1 MNKVRSTVKH
11 MPRKA
16 KLLTALLACVLVLTL
31 IGVGIAAEANP
42 TYIHPAIYAEDIPE
56 EDCKEVT
63 VRSGDLEFSRPQSE
77 DYPFKGE
84 YNSKDSEWWYEYWAW
99 HKNEAKLTGK
109 VEPIDTSA
117 NSYDCNKGILRIT
130 NTANESKMLSF
141 GYDFSLTKG
150 QGVTGSLQI
159 ANEGAITTSKTG
171 QTFTA
176 NLPANGSIDI
186 KMVFNDVDGWAD
198 YKNPPCATITITNI
212 KTEAVS
218 GQPLELCQPDD
229 SAGGTYEAKKGNT
242 TLTIGQTVNIDTAS
256 DETVTLTAQPQ
267 KGYKFYLWVDKEG
280 KPLSTDKIFKVNGLD
295 VNPGSVKPVFV
306 PDNATAYYQIPG
318 TGHLSGEYYYW
329 DDAMKAAGY
338 SDSKNVVLLADLKLE
353 NAQNRNSSEDPAKT
367 FTIPSG
373 VTLVVPYSDK
383 LSTGKEDAVNTTHY
397 VLDDKGNIRTDE
409 KGNKITKTDDPA
421 PTIAYRTLTVTE
433 GYTLNVNGTLLV
445 NALQGADNGTSY
457 QSHIVG
463 SYGKMVV
470 GGTVTVNT
478 GAKLYAR
485 GYVVDANHSSRIHNG
500 QINVKSGGSL
510 IQMMQ
515 ITDWRGGNYTLAVYQ
530 QLMPITMYY
539 LQNNMVNTTYAFG
552 STMRAQAVIA
562 YQNIF
567 NLPDK
572 PYEAEMAEVRIITNA
587 TDKADSTPY
596 MFVMKNGATIKT
608 SYDYETD
615 RLRFTLDKGT
625 ASMNALTISAGPLK
639 IDTASNVLAVSD
651 NMPITVET
659 NATLETNYD
668 LKFLPGAELTVNGTL
683 NINEDSDLYFY
694 GAKDYQ
700 ADWSDNQFRTHIQPV
715 GEIVKTDKNTPNTP
729 NDDAKL
735 NLNGTLNLSGTLSQ
749 STNHSGLLANAGEK
763 AKVIINQ
770 PQKGGKSVNESL
782 NQGCTSSPTPTSDIT
797 YVKADKYYYAVNKG
811 WASLRGITVDGGES
825 AVAFDQGTY
834 QVHNGKWYSHKI
846 TVTYNMAD
854 NTGTAPTATE
864 VYTAKPEGTFT
875 APSGYV
881 ITGIDTGKTGITA
894 ANADTADS
902 TPISDG
908 WKSVKLSNITAPE
921 ATLTATVK
929 SYAHDVTWV
938 RTTTE
943 GGETKTTT
951 THSYLPSG
959 TSEATL
965 TFDGKV
971 NIDASNVKIDGKAAG
986 SRFTS
991 TEENGKTVV
1000 KVTGITQNTKI
1011 EVPYSSSNTVT
1022 WVVTTDKGDAVTTKA
1037 QTVAGSATYSL
1048 GNTESENW
1056 KVVELDGGVRIEQ
1069 PRDSKA
1075 VLKARTDKTADITVT
1090 DVLQDITV
1098 NITVTTYAHK
1108 VTTNTTV
1115 YDADKKNADK
1125 SETIEYFTNDAT
1137 YKPALTK
1144 IGQDDKYVVSAY
1156 TVTGGTLGSKERA
1169 EVCAVLPDAVA
1180 IDMSNVS
1187 TKETNVNL
1195 TLQSYLYVWNWDA
1208 TLDNGEKDTPLGFK
1222 YKEYL
1227 TDRPT
1232 GERYHTGDY
1241 YPEGYPYY
1249 RTLRDYGEAG
1259 KYCHYNNNNDW
1270 EFGLVIDYRSMGN
1283 NRFTISG
1290 TQTSLPN
1297 YTAEDGTASLENGVL
1312 SVSTGWKCTGITLKN
1327 EHATVALVSYNTKVT
1342 VKGEAGSGLPDGVFY
1357 ADANGKDVTTGDD
1370 TNRKDIVYGQFEYEK
1385 EGYKAHRY
1393 VKSYTIGSENAPG
1406 TTVNDVG
1413 ALLGNRFTSDS
1424 VKKFHGM
1431 TIPAD
1436 TVKTAASSANGE
1448 LTVSLTTEEFWQV
1461 YAVSEDNGGNY
1472 TYLMFVPQVS
1482 EDGPVPIYAPKA
1494 EKFNV
1499 SCTRQTDEGGT
1510 IHYSPTL
1517 KVKEGEN
1524 WFFQECASGTTID
1537 VGGKTLNIVGDN
1549 DGPNTNTCAKM
1560 VQFIL
1565 TPYTS
1570 SLTWNVDKE
1579 SGTTYVA
1586 KDGKAYY
1593 GLNEYKTEMQEDDR
1607 YSDGTWTYTVPT
1619 GQTVAPNGLT
1629 SSGCKAEYKGGMVTV
1644 SGLTANSTVSI
1655 TTSPETSTDAD
1666 TYYMGDMSFEYVRNA
1681 AAFTWDGKEG
1691 TTGSWKPVNAFGWR
1705 HAVGSKSYEVGG
1717 ETLTVD
1723 NGSILFVNTMQ
1734 NTPVTYTVQL
1744 SRTDNTNNDVSLKF
1758 DTSENI
1764 QVSNDGVATVT
1775 VPANSRVTL
1784 VCRMTGTPDFSIS
1797 KEIVIGNITV
1807 TKK

>member
-42 TYIHPAIYAEDIPE
+42 TYIHPAIYAEDVPV
-56 EDCKEVT
+56 EDRDEVT
-63 VRSGDLEFSRPQSE
+63 ATSGDLEFSRPQGDNLPLFNGTKNKTLGWIFESWAYNE
-77 DYPFKGE
+77 NNRTLEGKVGPVRERKGI
-84 YNSKDSEWWYEYWAW
+84 YNENQGVLRIKNISGSSK
-99 HKNEAKLTGK
+99 KLTFNY
-109 VEPIDTSA
+109 A
-117 NSYDCNKGILRIT
+117 
-130 NTANESKMLSF
+130 
-141 GYDFSLTKG
+141 FSMTENL
-150 QGVTGSLQI
+150 GSNLQI
-159 ANEGAITTSKTG
+159 ASSDLIKTAQQNKEYTT
-171 QTFTA
+171 
-176 NLPANGSIDI
+176 NLPAGGSIDI
-186 KMVFNDVDGWAD
+186 RMWVDHYETSRTD
-198 YKNPPCATITITNI
+198 LPCATITITNI
-212 KTEAVS
+212 KTEAVH
-218 GQPLELCQPDD
+218 GQNLELCQPDN
-229 SAGGTYEAKKGNT
+229 SEAGTYTAKKGNT

-256 DETVTLTAQPQ
+256 DEIVTLTAQPE
-267 KGYKFYLWVDKEG
+267 KGYKFYLWEDRDG
-280 KPLSTDKIFKVNGLD
+280 KPLSTAETFVVNGLN

-306 PDNATAYYQIPG
+306 AGNATAYYQIPG
-318 TGHLSGEYYYW
+318 TGHLSGKYYYW

-353 NAQNRNSSEDPAKT
+353 NAQNRNSSADPAKT

-383 LSTGKEDAVNTTHY
+383 LST
-397 VLDDKGNIRTDE
+397 
-409 KGNKITKTDDPA
+409 KTDDKINVNNEQMRKELGVSDA
-421 PTIAYRTLTVTE
+421 NTGSAYRTLTVTE

-445 NALQGADNGTSY
+445 NALQGSNNGVESPY

-463 SYGKMVV
+463 TYGKMVV

-500 QINVKSGGSL
+500 QINVGSGGSL

-515 ITDWRGGNYTLAVYQ
+515 ITDWRGGNYTTSVYQ

-567 NLPDK
+567 NPDK

-587 TDKADSTPY
+587 TDAADSTPY
-596 MFVMKNGATIKT
+596 MFVMKDDATIKT
-608 SYDYETD
+608 SYDYDTD
-615 RLRFTLDKGT
+615 RLRFTLHEGK
-625 ASMNALTISAGPLK
+625 ASMNALTISAGQLS
-639 IDTASNVLAVSD
+639 IDTANNVLAVSD

-659 NATLETNYD
+659 NATLETSYD

-715 GEIVKTDKNTPNTP
+715 GSIGNDEPIIIKEAKTTPET
-729 NDDAKL
+729 DAKL

-782 NQGCTSSPTPTSDIT
+782 NQSYTPPTTSTSDIIT

-811 WASLRGITVDGGES
+811 WASLRGITVDGGDS

-834 QVHNGKWYSHKI
+834 QVHDGKWYSHKI

-854 NTGTAPTATE
+854 NTGTALPATP

-881 ITGIDTGKTGITA
+881 ITGIDTGKTEITA

-902 TPISDG
+902 TPVSDG

-929 SYAHDVTWV
+929 SYEHDVTWV

-971 NIDASNVKIDGKAAG
+971 NIDASKVKIDGNAAG

-1022 WVVTTDKGDAVTTKA
+1022 WVVTTDEGKSVTTKA

-1056 KVVELDGGVRIEQ
+1056 KVVELDGVRIEQ
-1069 PRDSKA
+1069 PDGSKA
-1075 VLKARTDKTADITVT
+1075 ALKARTDKTADITVT

-1098 NITVTTYAHK
+1098 KITVTTYAHK

-1115 YDADKKNADK
+1115 YNADQKNTAK
-1125 SETIEYFTNDAT
+1125 SETIEYFTNGAT
-1137 YKPALTK
+1137 YTPTLTN
-1144 IGQDDKYVVSAY
+1144 IGATDKYVVSKYAI
-1156 TVTGGTLGSKERA
+1156 TGGTLGSKQNA
-1169 EVCAVLPDAVA
+1169 DACAILPKDVSIALSGKDVAV
-1180 IDMSNVS
+1180 SL
-1187 TKETNVNL
+1187 E
-1195 TLQSYLYVWNWDA
+1195 LQSYLYVWNWDA
-1208 TLDNGEKDTPLGFK
+1208 TLDGKKMATNSGFT
-1222 YKEYL
+1222 YTEYL
-1227 TDRPT
+1227 TDRLT
-1232 GERYHTGDY
+1232 GEV
-1241 YPEGYPYY
+1241 YPGPYDTRCPYY
-1249 RTLRDYGEAG
+1249 FTLRDYGEKG
-1259 KYCHYNNNNDW
+1259 RYYYISNMFDGGY
-1270 EFGLVIDYRSMGN
+1270 FGIDYRSLGN
-1283 NRFTISG
+1283 NRFAISG
-1290 TQTSLPN
+1290 RQERIPD
-1297 YTAEDGTASLENGVL
+1297 YTGNASFTDGVL
-1312 SVSTGWKCTGITLKN
+1312 TESSWDEITLKD
-1327 EHATVALVSYNTKVT
+1327 EEVIVALVSYTTKVT
-1342 VKGEAGSGLPDGVFY
+1342 VKDGTNNGLPEGIFY
-1357 ADANGKDVTTGDD
+1357 AGADGKDVTSG
-1370 TNRKDIVYGQFEYEK
+1370 KEIVYGLF
-1385 EGYKAHRY
+1385 GYNTDNTHKQLF
-1393 VKSYTIGSENAPG
+1393 VKSYAVSADDTGESKN
-1406 TTVNDVG
+1406 VDKVG
-1413 ALLGNRFTSDS
+1413 ALLGEMFSFSGPTHL
-1424 VKKFHGM
+1424 HGL
-1431 TIPAD
+1431 TIDAN
-1436 TVKTAASSANGE
+1436 TVKQVAGANPNGD
-1448 LTVSLTTEEFWQV
+1448 LTVTLTDLAKYHQV
-1461 YAVSEDNGGNY
+1461 YAVSEDDGKSYSKLLFVQEQQNGK
-1472 TYLMFVPQVS
+1472 VEV
-1482 EDGPVPIYAPKA
+1482 YAPKL
-1494 EKFNV
+1494 EDTYDV
-1499 SCTRQTDEGGT
+1499 SCSYTQDNPEQDIYYYHPQLTVKNGVRSFIQYTGGGS
-1510 IHYSPTL
+1510 IS
-1517 KVKEGEN
+1517 
-1524 WFFQECASGTTID
+1524 SD
-1537 VGGKTLNIVGDN
+1537 GKTLKM
-1549 DGPNTNTCAKM
+1549 DGNTSSGVFTPK
-1560 VQFIL
+1560 FTL
-1565 TPYTS
+1565 TPYTA
-1570 SLTWNVDKE
+1570 SLTWNVGSA
-1579 SGTTYVA
+1579 SGTTYVTEG
-1586 KDGKAYY
+1586 GKAYC
-1593 GLNEYKTEMQEDDR
+1593 GLNEYKTKMLEDTR
-1607 YSDGTWTYTVPT
+1607 YSNGTWTYSGYTVPEGKT
-1619 GQTVAPNGLT
+1619 LAPNALQT
-1629 SSGCKAEYKGGMVTV
+1629 NLCSASYDETTKNITV
-1644 SGLTANSTVSI
+1644 SNLNLNSTLTVVPS
-1655 TTSPETSTDAD
+1655 SAVTDAD

-1717 ETLTVD
+1717 KTLTVD
-1723 NGSILFVNTMQ
+1723 NGSILFVN
-1734 NTPVTYTVQL
+1734 NTDSAVTYNVWLSRPGAETYGVSLDFDDPGDAVTVNNGAAAVTVQP
-1744 SRTDNTNNDVSLKF
+1744 N
-1758 DTSENI
+1758 E
-1764 QVSNDGVATVT
+1764 Q
-1775 VPANSRVTL
+1775 VTL
-1784 VCRMTGTPDFSIS
+1784 VCRMTGTPNFSS
-1797 KEIVIGNITV
+1797 GSEIEIGTIKV
-1807 TKK
+1807 TKN

>member
-16 KLLTALLACVLVLTL
+16 KLLTALLACMLVLTL

-242 TLTIGQTVNIDTAS
+242 TLPIGQTVNIDTAS

-267 KGYKFYLWVDKEG
+267 EGYKFYLWVDKNG

-306 PDNATAYYQIPG
+306 PDKATAYYQIPG

-353 NAQNRNSSEDPAKT
+353 NAQNRNSSADPAKT
-367 FTIPSG
+367 FTIPNG
-373 VTLVVPYSDK
+373 VTLVVPYSEK
-383 LSTGKEDAVNTTHY
+383 LS
-397 VLDDKGNIRTDE
+397 
-409 KGNKITKTDDPA
+409 TKTDDKINVNNEQMKA
-421 PTIAYRTLTVTE
+421 EFGVSNANAGSAYRTLTVTE

-445 NALQGADNGTSY
+445 NALQGAENGTSY

-485 GYVVDANHSSRIHNG
+485 GYVVDANHSSGTHNG
-500 QINVKSGGSL
+500 QINVGSGGSL

-539 LQNNMVNTTYAFG
+539 LQNNMVNTTYEFG

-587 TDKADSTPY
+587 TDAADAADSTPY
-596 MFVMKNGATIKT
+596 MFVMKDDATIKT
-608 SYDYETD
+608 SYDYDTD
-615 RLRFTLDKGT
+615 RLRFTLENGK
-625 ASMNALTISAGPLK
+625 ASMNALTISAGQLK
-639 IDTASNVLAVSD
+639 IDTAKNVLAVSD
-651 NMPITVET
+651 NMPITVGT
-659 NATLETNYD
+659 NAILETNYD

-694 GAKDYQ
+694 GASDYQ
-700 ADWSDNQFRTHIQPV
+700 ADWSYKQFRTHIQPV
-715 GEIVKTDKNTPNTP
+715 VDIVKTGTNTPS
-729 NDDAKL
+729 DDAKL
-735 NLNGTLNLSGTLSQ
+735 ILNGTLNLSGTLSQ
-749 STNHSGLLANAGEK
+749 STNHSGLLATAGEN
-763 AKVIINQ
+763 AKIIINQ

-782 NQGCTSSPTPTSDIT
+782 SDSYTPPTTPALGIT
-797 YVKADKYYYAVNKG
+797 YVEAGDYYYAVNKG

-846 TVTYNMAD
+846 TVTYNMAG

-881 ITGIDTGKTGITA
+881 ITGIDTGKTEITA

-971 NIDASNVKIDGKAAG
+971 NIDASNVKIDSNAAG

-991 TEENGKTVV
+991 AVENDKTVV

-1022 WVVTTDKGDAVTTKA
+1022 WVVTTDKGDAVTTKV

-1048 GNTESENW
+1048 GNNTESKNW
-1056 KVVELDGGVRIEQ
+1056 KVVELDGGVSIEKSS
-1069 PRDSKA
+1069 DSKA
-1075 VLKARTDKTADITVT
+1075 ALKARTDKTEDITVT

-1098 NITVTTYAHK
+1098 NITVTTYKHK

-1115 YDADKKNADK
+1115 YDADQKNTAK
-1125 SETIEYFTNDAT
+1125 SEAIEYFTNDAT
-1137 YKPALTK
+1137 YTPTLTK
-1144 IGQDDKYVVSAY
+1144 IDQKEKYVVSAY
-1156 TVTGGTLGSKERA
+1156 TVTGGTLGSKQRA

-1180 IDMSNVS
+1180 IDMSKVG

-1208 TLDNGEKDTPLGFK
+1208 TLDGNEMQTNSGFT
-1222 YKEYL
+1222 YTEYL
-1227 TDRPT
+1227 TDRRT
-1232 GERYHTGDY
+1232 GEMYKNNNYGL
-1241 YPEGYPYY
+1241 ECPYY
-1249 RTLRDYGEAG
+1249 LTLRGYGETG
-1259 KYCHYNNNNDW
+1259 KYYHYNDEDW
-1270 EFGLVIDYRSMGN
+1270 GGFFAIDYRSLGN

-1290 TQTSLPN
+1290 KQKLPD
-1297 YTAEDGTASLENGVL
+1297 YTGGLGEASLTDGVL
-1312 SVSTGWKCTGITLKN
+1312 TETSGLPITLKN
-1327 EHATVALVSYNTKVT
+1327 ENVTVALVSYATKVT
-1342 VKGEAGSGLPDGVFY
+1342 VKDGTNNGLPKRIFY
-1357 ADANGKDVTTGDD
+1357 ADAEGKDVTSGEE
-1370 TNRKDIVYGQFEYEK
+1370 IVYGAFDYNDEWDD
-1385 EGYKAHRY
+1385 Y
-1393 VKSYTIGSENAPG
+1393 VKYLFVKGYTIGIDGESNP
-1406 TTVNDVG
+1406 TTVDNVG
-1413 ALLGNRFTSDS
+1413 ALLGKRIYNNSLD
-1424 VKKFHGM
+1424 GL
-1431 TIPAD
+1431 TISAE
-1436 TVKTAASSANGE
+1436 TVKSAVGDSNAD
-1448 LTVSLTTEEFWQV
+1448 LTVTLTDLAKYHQV
-1461 YAVSEDNGGNY
+1461 YAVSEDGTNNFS
-1472 TYLMFVPQVS
+1472 YLMFVQS
-1482 EDGPVPIYAPKA
+1482 ADKDGPSQIYAPKA

-1499 SCTRQTDEGGT
+1499 SCTRQTDKDGNVK
-1510 IHYSPTL
+1510 YYPTL
-1517 KVKEGEN
+1517 TVK
-1524 WFFQECASGTTID
+1524 D
-1537 VGGKTLNIVGDN
+1537 
-1549 DGPNTNTCAKM
+1549 NTNYFFKDRQYSSADLGVDGKSLCGSSGAEPDQIQPQLIF
-1560 VQFIL
+1560 VL
-1565 TPYTS
+1565 SPYTA
-1570 SLTWNVDKE
+1570 SLTWNVGSA
-1579 SGTTYVA
+1579 SGTTYVTE
-1586 KDGKAYY
+1586 DGKAYC
-1593 GLNEYKTEMQEDDR
+1593 GVDGEKRKMLEDSR
-1607 YSDGTWTYTVPT
+1607 YSNGTWTYSGYTVPDGKT
-1619 GQTVAPNGLT
+1619 LAPNALQT
-1629 SSGCKAEYKGGMVTV
+1629 NLCSASYDETTKNITV
-1644 SGLTANSTVSI
+1644 SNLNLNSTLTVVPS
-1655 TTSPETSTDAD
+1655 SAVTDAD

-1691 TTGSWKPVNAFGWR
+1691 TTGSWKPVNSFGWR
-1705 HAVGSKSYEVGG
+1705 HAVGSKSYEVDGK
-1717 ETLTVD
+1717 TLTVD
-1723 NGSILFVNTMQ
+1723 NGSILFVN
-1734 NTPVTYTVQL
+1734 NTDNVVTYNVWL
-1744 SRTDNTNNDVSLKF
+1744 SRPSTETYGVSLDF
-1758 DTSENI
+1758 DDPGE
-1764 QVSNDGVATVT
+1764 AVT
-1775 VPANSRVTL
+1775 VNNGTAAVTVKPGEQVTL
-1784 VCRMTGTPDFSIS
+1784 VCRMTGAPDFSS
-1797 KEIVIGNITV
+1797 GKEIEIGTITV
-1807 TKK
+1807 TKN

>member
-31 IGVGIAAEANP
+31 IGVGIAAEAEP
-42 TYIHPAIYAEDIPE
+42 TYIHPAIYAEDVPVE
-56 EDCKEVT
+56 HRNEVT
-63 VRSGDLEFSRPQSE
+63 VKSGDLEFSRPQSG

-84 YNSKDSEWWYEYWAW
+84 YSEKDGWWYEYWAW
-99 HKNEAKLTGK
+99 HNNEAMLTGK
-109 VEPIDTSA
+109 VETIEASA
-117 NSYDCNKGILRIT
+117 NSYNCNKGILRIT
-130 NTANESKMLSF
+130 NIANESKMLSF
-141 GYDFSLTKG
+141 NYDFSLTEG
-150 QGVTGSLQI
+150 QGLTGSLQI

-176 NLPANGSIDI
+176 NLPAKGSIDI

-198 YKNPPCATITITNI
+198 YANPPCATITITNI
-212 KTEAVS
+212 KTDVVQ
-218 GQPLELCQPDD
+218 GQTLELCQPDVN
-229 SAGGTYEAKKGNT
+229 AGGTYEAKNGNT
-242 TLTIGQTVNIDTAS
+242 PLTIGETVNINTDNS
-256 DETVTLTAQPQ
+256 ETVTLTAQPE
-267 KGYKFYLWVDKEG
+267 KGYKFYLWEDRDG
-280 KPLSTDKIFKVNGLD
+280 KPLSTAETFEVNGLD

-318 TGHLSGEYYYW
+318 TGHLSGKYYFW

-353 NAQNRNSSEDPAKT
+353 NAQNRNSSADPAKT
-367 FTIPSG
+367 FTIPNG
-373 VTLVVPYSDK
+373 VTLVVPYSKK
-383 LSTGKEDAVNTTHY
+383 LS
-397 VLDDKGNIRTDE
+397 
-409 KGNKITKTDDPA
+409 TKTDDKINVNNEQMKA
-421 PTIAYRTLTVTE
+421 EFEVSDANTGSAYRTLTVTE

-485 GYVVDANHSSRIHNG
+485 GYVVDANHSSGTHNG
-500 QINVKSGGSL
+500 QINVGSGGSL

-539 LQNNMVNTTYAFG
+539 LQNNMVDTTYQYG

-587 TDKADSTPY
+587 TDAADAADSTPY
-596 MFVMKNGATIKT
+596 MFVMKDDATIKT
-608 SYDYETD
+608 SYDYDTD

-625 ASMNALTISAGPLK
+625 ASMNALTISAGQLK

-651 NMPITVET
+651 NMPITVGE

-683 NINEDSDLYFY
+683 NINEGSDLYFY
-694 GAKDYQ
+694 GASDYQ
-700 ADWSDNQFRTHIQPV
+700 ADWSYKQFRTHIQPV
-715 GEIVKTDKNTPNTP
+715 GSIGDDEPIIKEAKTTPET
-729 NDDAKL
+729 DAKL
-735 NLNGTLNLSGTLSQ
+735 ILNGTLNLSGTLSQ
-749 STNHSGLLANAGEK
+749 STNHSGLLATAGEN
-763 AKVIINQ
+763 AKIIINQ

-782 NQGCTSSPTPTSDIT
+782 SDSYTPPTTPALGIT
-797 YVKADKYYYAVNKG
+797 YVNADKYYYAVNKG
-811 WASLRGITVDGGES
+811 WASLKGITVDGGES

-834 QVHNGKWYSHKI
+834 QVLDGKWYSHKI
-846 TVTYNMAD
+846 TVNYS
-854 NTGTAPTATE
+854 GTSVPATE
-864 VYTAKPEGTFT
+864 VHTAKPEGTFT

-881 ITGIDTGKTGITA
+881 ITGIDTGKTEITA

-908 WKSVKLSNITAPE
+908 WRSVKLSNITAQE

-959 TSEATL
+959 TNEATL

-971 NIDASNVKIDGKAAG
+971 NIDANNVKIDGEAAG
-986 SRFTS
+986 NRFTS
-991 TEENGKTVV
+991 AVENGKTVV

-1022 WVVTTDKGDAVTTKA
+1022 WVVTTDGGKTVTTEA
-1037 QTVAGSATYSL
+1037 QTVAGSATYPL
-1048 GNTESENW
+1048 GNTESNDW

-1069 PRDSKA
+1069 PDGSKA
-1075 VLKARTDKTADITVT
+1075 ALKERTDKTADITVT

-1098 NITVTTYAHK
+1098 NIIVTTYKHK

-1115 YDADKKNADK
+1115 YDADQKNADK
-1125 SETIEYFTNDAT
+1125 RETIEDFTNDAT

-1144 IGQDDKYVVSAY
+1144 IGPKEKYVVSAY

-1180 IDMSNVS
+1180 IDMSKAN
-1187 TKETNVNL
+1187 TKETTVNL

-1208 TLDNGEKDTPLGFK
+1208 TLDGNEMQTNSGFT
-1222 YKEYL
+1222 YTEYL
-1227 TDRPT
+1227 TDRRT
-1232 GERYHTGDY
+1232 GEKYTDNNYGF
-1241 YPEGYPYY
+1241 ECPYY
-1249 RTLRDYGEAG
+1249 LTLRGYGETG
-1259 KYCHYNNNNDW
+1259 KYYHYYDEDW
-1270 EFGLVIDYRSMGN
+1270 AGGFFAIDYRSVGN

-1290 TQTSLPN
+1290 KQEGLPN
-1297 YTAEDGTASLENGVL
+1297 YAGEMGEVSFADGVL
-1312 SVSTGWKCTGITLKN
+1312 TETSWGLPITLKN
-1327 EHATVALVSYNTKVT
+1327 ENATVALVSYATKVT
-1342 VKGEAGSGLPDGVFY
+1342 VKDGTKNDLPKRIFY
-1357 ADANGKDVTTGDD
+1357 ADAEGKDVTSGEE
-1370 TNRKDIVYGQFEYEK
+1370 IVYGAFDYNDEYEDFAK
-1385 EGYKAHRY
+1385 HLF
-1393 VKSYTIGSENAPG
+1393 VKGYTIDIDGAPNPK
-1406 TTVNDVG
+1406 TVDNVG
-1413 ALLGNRFTSDS
+1413 ALLGYRFYEDARLN
-1424 VKKFHGM
+1424 GL
-1431 TIPAD
+1431 TISAD
-1436 TVKTAASSANGE
+1436 TVKSAVGSGSGKD
-1448 LTVSLTTEEFWQV
+1448 LTVTLTDLAKYHQV
-1461 YAVSEDNGGNY
+1461 YAVSEDGTSAY
-1472 TYLMFVPQVS
+1472 QYLMFVQPVDR
-1482 EDGPVPIYAPKA
+1482 DGSAPIYAPKA
-1494 EKFNV
+1494 EKLNV
-1499 SCTRQTDEGGT
+1499 SCTRKPDDQG
-1510 IHYSPTL
+1510 ILRYYPTL
-1517 KVKEGEN
+1517 TVKEGN
-1524 WFFQECASGTTID
+1524 NSFFQSCTNGSATLD
-1537 VGGKTLNIVGDN
+1537 AGGKTLYIEGAS
-1549 DGPNTNTCAKM
+1549 DGPTDYTSMKTIR
-1560 VQFIL
+1560 FTL
-1565 TPYTS
+1565 TPYTK
-1570 SLTWNVDKE
+1570 SLIWNVGSA
-1579 SGTTYVA
+1579 SGTTYVTEG
-1586 KDGKAYY
+1586 DKAYC
-1593 GLNEYKTEMQEDDR
+1593 GLNSDKTQMLEDTR
-1607 YSDGTWTYTVPT
+1607 YSNGTWTYTVPT

-1629 SSGCKAEYKGGMVTV
+1629 YNYCDAVYEGGKVTV
-1644 SGLTANSTVSI
+1644 SKLEANSTVSI
-1655 TTSPETSTDAD
+1655 NISDETPTAAD

-1681 AAFTWDGKEG
+1681 AAFTWDGKTEG
-1691 TTGSWKPVNAFGWR
+1691 GGSWKPVNSFGWR
-1705 HAVGSKSYEVGG
+1705 HAVGSKSYEVDGK
-1717 ETLTVD
+1717 TLTVD

-1744 SRTDNTNNDVSLKF
+1744 STKGNTNYGVSLAF
-1758 DTSENI
+1758 DKSDEAIELN
-1764 QVSNDGVATVT
+1764 NDGSATVT
-1775 VPANSRVTL
+1775 VKPDSRVTL
-1784 VCRMTGTPDFSIS
+1784 VCRMTGTPDFSS
-1797 KEIVIGNITV
+1797 GNEIEIGTITV
-1807 TKK
+1807 TNTKK

>member
-16 KLLTALLACVLVLTL
+16 KLLTALLACTLVLTL
-31 IGVGIAAEANP
+31 IGVGIAAEVEP
-42 TYIHPAIYAEDIPE
+42 TYIHPAIRSADVPTEDR
-56 EDCKEVT
+56 DEVT
-63 VRSGDLEFSRPQSE
+63 VASGDLEFSRPQGDNLPLFNGTKNKKLGWIFESWAYNGNNGTLE
-77 DYPFKGE
+77 GKVGPVRERKGI
-84 YNSKDSEWWYEYWAW
+84 YNENQGVLRIKNISGSSK
-99 HKNEAKLTGK
+99 KLTFNY
-109 VEPIDTSA
+109 V
-117 NSYDCNKGILRIT
+117 
-130 NTANESKMLSF
+130 
-141 GYDFSLTKG
+141 FSMTENL
-150 QGVTGSLQI
+150 GSNLQI
-159 ANEGAITTSKTG
+159 ASSDLIKTAQQNKEYTT
-171 QTFTA
+171 
-176 NLPANGSIDI
+176 NLPAGGSIDI
-186 KMVFNDVDGWAD
+186 RMWVDHYETSRTD
-198 YKNPPCATITITNI
+198 LPCATITITNI

-218 GQPLELCQPDD
+218 GQTLELCQPDD
-229 SAGGTYEAKKGNT
+229 SAAGSYEAKNGNT
-242 TLTIGQTVNIDTAS
+242 TLSIGKIADINTEKG
-256 DETVTLTAQPQ
+256 ETVTLTAQPNE
-267 KGYKFYLWVDKEG
+267 GYKFYLWVDNNG
-280 KPLSTDKIFKVNGLD
+280 KPLSTDETFVVNGLN

-306 PDNATAYYQIPG
+306 DANATAYYQIPG
-318 TGHLSGEYYYW
+318 NGHLSGKYYYW

-353 NAQNRNSSEDPAKT
+353 NALNRIDTVSGNT

-373 VTLVVPYSDK
+373 VTLVVPYSNK
-383 LSTGKEDAVNTTHY
+383 LS
-397 VLDDKGNIRTDE
+397 
-409 KGNKITKTDDPA
+409 TKTDDKINVNNEQMREEFGVSDA
-421 PTIAYRTLTVTE
+421 NTGSAYRTLTVTE

-445 NALQGADNGTSY
+445 NALQGSNNGVESPY

-463 SYGKMVV
+463 TYGKMVV
-470 GGTVTVNT
+470 GGTVTVNA

-485 GYVVDANHSSRIHNG
+485 GYVVDANHRSDIHNG
-500 QINVKSGGSL
+500 QINVGSGGSL

-515 ITDWRGGNYTLAVYQ
+515 ITDWRGGNYTTAVYQ

-539 LQNNMVNTTYAFG
+539 LQNNMVNTTYEFG

-567 NLPDK
+567 NPDK

-587 TDKADSTPY
+587 TDAADSTPY
-596 MFVMKNGATIKT
+596 MFVMKNGAIIKT
-608 SYDYETD
+608 SYDYDTD
-615 RLRFTLDKGT
+615 RLRFTLHEGT
-625 ASMNALTISAGPLK
+625 ASMNALTISAGQLS
-639 IDTASNVLAVSD
+639 INTASNVLAVSD

-683 NINEDSDLYFY
+683 NIKEGSDLYFY

-715 GEIVKTDKNTPNTP
+715 GSIGNDEPIIIKEAKTTPET
-729 NDDAKL
+729 DAKL
-735 NLNGTLNLSGTLSQ
+735 DLNGTLNLSGTLSQ
-749 STNHSGLLANAGEK
+749 STNHSGLLADAGEG
-763 AKVIINQ
+763 AKIIINQ

-971 NIDASNVKIDGKAAG
+971 NIDASKVKIDGNAAG

-1075 VLKARTDKTADITVT
+1075 VLKERTDKTADITVT

-1125 SETIEYFTNDAT
+1125 SETIEYFTNDTT
-1137 YKPALTK
+1137 YKPTLTK

-1156 TVTGGTLGSKERA
+1156 TVTGGTLESKGSA
-1169 EVCAVLPDAVA
+1169 TVCAVLPDAVA
-1180 IDMSNVS
+1180 IDMSKVT
-1187 TKETNVNL
+1187 TKETKVDL

-1208 TLDNGEKDTPLGFK
+1208 TLDGKKMATNSGFT
-1222 YKEYL
+1222 YTEYL

-1232 GERYHTGDY
+1232 GDTCTGAFDIKHTY
-1241 YPEGYPYY
+1241 ML
-1249 RTLRDYGEAG
+1249 TLRDYGEKGRYYYTSTKWDGDFFA
-1259 KYCHYNNNNDW
+1259 
-1270 EFGLVIDYRSMGN
+1270 IDYRSMGN

-1290 TQTSLPN
+1290 TQEGLPD
-1297 YTAEDGTASLENGVL
+1297 YTGGFGEASLADGVL
-1312 SVSTGWKCTGITLKN
+1312 TESSWAEKITLRDEKV
-1327 EHATVALVSYNTKVT
+1327 TVALVSYATKVT
-1342 VKGEAGSGLPDGVFY
+1342 VKDGTNNGLPEGIFY
-1357 ADANGKDVTTGDD
+1357 AGADGKDVTSG
-1370 TNRKDIVYGQFEYEK
+1370 KEIVYGLF
-1385 EGYKAHRY
+1385 GYNTENTNKHLF
-1393 VKSYTIGSENAPG
+1393 VKSYAVRADG
-1406 TTVNDVG
+1406 TGKSKTVDKVG
-1413 ALLGNRFTSDS
+1413 ALLGEMFSFDGPTHL
-1424 VKKFHGM
+1424 HGL
-1431 TIPAD
+1431 TIDAN
-1436 TVKTAASSANGE
+1436 TVKQVAGANPNGD
-1448 LTVSLTTEEFWQV
+1448 LTVTLTDLAEYYQV
-1461 YAVSEDNGGNY
+1461 YAVSEDDGKSYSKLLFVQEQQNGE
-1472 TYLMFVPQVS
+1472 VEV
-1482 EDGPVPIYAPKA
+1482 YAPKL
-1494 EKFNV
+1494 EDTYDV
-1499 SCTRQTDEGGT
+1499 SCSYTKDYPNQDTYYYHPQLTVKNGVRSFIQYTGGGS
-1510 IHYSPTL
+1510 IS
-1517 KVKEGEN
+1517 
-1524 WFFQECASGTTID
+1524 SD
-1537 VGGKTLNIVGDN
+1537 GKTLKM
-1549 DGPNTNTCAKM
+1549 DGNTSSGVFTPK
-1560 VQFIL
+1560 FTL
-1565 TPYTS
+1565 TPYTA
-1570 SLTWNVDKE
+1570 SLTWNVGNA
-1579 SGTTYVA
+1579 SGTTYVTS
-1586 KDGKAYY
+1586 DGKAYC
-1593 GLNEYKTEMQEDDR
+1593 GVDEYKKNMLVDTR
-1607 YSDGTWTYTVPT
+1607 YSDGTWTYTVPAD
-1619 GQTVAPNGLT
+1619 QTVAPNGLT
-1629 SSGCKAEYKGGMVTV
+1629 YSGCKAEYKGSMVTV

-1655 TTSPETSTDAD
+1655 TTSAETSTDVD

-1717 ETLTVD
+1717 KTLTVD
-1723 NGSILFVNTMQ
+1723 NGSILFVN
-1734 NTPVTYTVQL
+1734 NTDSAVTYNVWLSRPGAETYGVSLDFDDPGDAVTVNNGAAAVTVQP
-1744 SRTDNTNNDVSLKF
+1744 N
-1758 DTSENI
+1758 E
-1764 QVSNDGVATVT
+1764 Q
-1775 VPANSRVTL
+1775 VTL
-1784 VCRMTGTPDFSIS
+1784 VCRMTGTPNFSS
-1797 KEIVIGNITV
+1797 GSEIEIGTIKV
-1807 TKK
+1807 TKN

>member
-318 TGHLSGEYYYW
+318 TGHLSGKYYFW

-353 NAQNRNSSEDPAKT
+353 NARNRKDTVSDNT

-383 LSTGKEDAVNTTHY
+383 LST
-397 VLDDKGNIRTDE
+397 
-409 KGNKITKTDDPA
+409 KTDDKINVKNDQMKA
-421 PTIAYRTLTVTE
+421 EFGVSDANAGSAYRTLTVTE

-445 NALQGADNGTSY
+445 NALQGAENGVSY

-470 GGTVTVNT
+470 GGKVTVNT

-485 GYVVDANHSSRIHNG
+485 GYVVDANHSSGTHNG

-587 TDKADSTPY
+587 TDTADKTPY
-596 MFVMKNGATIKT
+596 MFVMKNDAIIKT

-625 ASMNALTISAGPLK
+625 ASMNALTISAGQLN
-639 IDTASNVLAVSD
+639 IDTAHNVLAVSD
-651 NMPITVET
+651 NMPITVGT

-683 NINEDSDLYFY
+683 NIKEGSDLYFY
-694 GAKDYQ
+694 GKGDYQ
-700 ADWSDNQFRTHIQPV
+700 SIWSYNQFRTHIQPV
-715 GEIVKTDKNTPNTP
+715 GIVKTEKDTPS
-729 NDDAKL
+729 DDAKL
-735 NLNGTLNLSGTLSQ
+735 NLNGTLTLSGTLSQ
-749 STNHSGLLANAGEK
+749 STNHSGLLATAGKDAEI
-763 AKVIINQ
+763 IINQ
-770 PQKGGKSVNESL
+770 PQKGSKSVNESL
-782 NQGCTSSPTPTSDIT
+782 SDGYTPPTTSASDSIT
-797 YVKADKYYYAVNKG
+797 YVQADEYYYAVNKG

-834 QVHNGKWYSHKI
+834 KVHDGKWYSHKI

-881 ITGIDTGKTGITA
+881 ITGITTGNTGVVT

-908 WKSVKLSNITAPE
+908 WKSVNLSSITAQE
-921 ATLTATVK
+921 ATLTATMK

-943 GGETKTTT
+943 GEETKTTT

-971 NIDASNVKIDGKAAG
+971 NIDASKVKIDDNAAG
-986 SRFTS
+986 NRFTS

-1169 EVCAVLPDAVA
+1169 EVCAILPDTVD
-1180 IDMSNVS
+1180 IDMSNVT
-1187 TKETNVNL
+1187 TKETTVSL

-1208 TLDNGEKDTPLGFK
+1208 TLDGKKMETNSGFT
-1222 YKEYL
+1222 YTEYL

-1232 GERYHTGDY
+1232 GGKPAKPNDY
-1241 YPEGYPYY
+1241 TETPYY
-1249 RTLRDYGEAG
+1249 LTLRDYGEAG
-1259 KYCHYNNNNDW
+1259 KYYHHFDKFACEGY
-1270 EFGLVIDYRSMGN
+1270 FGIDYRSMGN
-1283 NRFTISG
+1283 NRFAISG
-1290 TQTSLPN
+1290 TQDGGLPDYTGGVGEVSL
-1297 YTAEDGTASLENGVL
+1297 ADGVL
-1312 SVSTGWKCTGITLKN
+1312 TETSWAGEIALKD
-1327 EHATVALVSYNTKVT
+1327 EKVTVALVSYATKVT
-1342 VKGEAGSGLPDGVFY
+1342 VKDGTNNGLPEGIFY
-1357 ADANGKDVTTGDD
+1357 ADAEGKDVTSGEE
-1370 TNRKDIVYGQFEYEK
+1370 IVYGAFDYNDEWVDYAK
-1385 EGYKAHRY
+1385 YLF
-1393 VKSYTIGSENAPG
+1393 VKGYTIGIDGAANP
-1406 TTVNDVG
+1406 TTVDNVG
-1413 ALLGNRFTSDS
+1413 ALLGKRIYNNSLD
-1424 VKKFHGM
+1424 GL
-1431 TIPAD
+1431 TISAE
-1436 TVKTAASSANGE
+1436 TVKSAVGDSNAD
-1448 LTVSLTTEEFWQV
+1448 LTVTLTDLAKYHQV
-1461 YAVSEDNGGNY
+1461 YAVSEDGTNNFS
-1472 TYLMFVPQVS
+1472 YLMFVQPADK
-1482 EDGPVPIYAPKA
+1482 DGETQIYAPKA

-1499 SCTRQTDEGGT
+1499 SCTRQTDKDGNVK
-1510 IHYSPTL
+1510 YYPTL
-1517 KVKEGEN
+1517 TVK
-1524 WFFQECASGTTID
+1524 D
-1537 VGGKTLNIVGDN
+1537 
-1549 DGPNTNTCAKM
+1549 NTNYFFKDRQYSSADLGVDGKSLCGSSGAEPDQTQPQLIF
-1560 VQFIL
+1560 VL
-1565 TPYTS
+1565 SPYTA
-1570 SLTWNVDKE
+1570 SLTWNVGSA
-1579 SGTTYVA
+1579 SGTTYVTE
-1586 KDGKAYY
+1586 DGKAYC
-1593 GLNEYKTEMQEDDR
+1593 GVDGEKRKMLEDSR
-1607 YSDGTWTYTVPT
+1607 YSNGTWTYSGYTVPEGKT
-1619 GQTVAPNGLT
+1619 LAPNALQT
-1629 SSGCKAEYKGGMVTV
+1629 NLCSASYDETTKDITV
-1644 SGLTANSTVSI
+1644 SNLKLNSTLTVV
-1655 TTSPETSTDAD
+1655 PSTAVTGAD

-1681 AAFTWDGKEG
+1681 AAFTWDGKTEG
-1691 TTGSWKPVNAFGWR
+1691 GGSWKPVNAFGWR
-1705 HAVGSKSYEVGG
+1705 HAVGSKSYEVGD

-1723 NGSILFVNTMQ
+1723 NGSILFVN
-1734 NTPVTYTVQL
+1734 NTNSAVTYNVWL
-1744 SRTDNTNNDVSLKF
+1744 SRPGAETYGVSLDF
-1758 DTSENI
+1758 DDPGE
-1764 QVSNDGVATVT
+1764 AVT
-1775 VPANSRVTL
+1775 VNNGAAAVTVKPGEQVTL
-1784 VCRMTGTPDFSIS
+1784 VCRMTGTPNFGDKS
-1797 KEIVIGNITV
+1797 EIDIGTITV
-1807 TKK
+1807 TKN

>member
-1 MNKVRSTVKH
+1 

-31 IGVGIAAEANP
+31 IGVGIAAEVEP
-42 TYIHPAIYAEDIPE
+42 TYIHPAIRSADVPTG
-56 EDCKEVT
+56 DRDEVT
-63 VRSGDLEFSRPQSE
+63 VTSGDLEFSRPQGDNLPLFNGTKHKTLGWIFESWAYNE
-77 DYPFKGE
+77 NNRTLEGKVGSVREGKGK
-84 YNSKDSEWWYEYWAW
+84 YNENQGVLRIKNISGSSK
-99 HKNEAKLTGK
+99 KLTFNY
-109 VEPIDTSA
+109 A
-117 NSYDCNKGILRIT
+117 
-130 NTANESKMLSF
+130 
-141 GYDFSLTKG
+141 FSMTENL
-150 QGVTGSLQI
+150 GSNLQI
-159 ANEGAITTSKTG
+159 ASSDLIKTAQQNKEYTT
-171 QTFTA
+171 
-176 NLPANGSIDI
+176 NLPAGGSIDI
-186 KMVFNDVDGWAD
+186 RMWVDHYETSRNDL
-198 YKNPPCATITITNI
+198 PCATITITNI

-218 GQPLELCQPDD
+218 GQTLVLCNPDN
-229 SAGGTYEAKKGNT
+229 SEAGTYTAKNGDT
-242 TLTIGQTVNIDTAS
+242 PLTIGNTVPINTENK
-256 DETVTLTAQPQ
+256 ETVTLTAQPE
-267 KGYKFYLWVDKEG
+267 KGYKFYLWVDKDG
-280 KPLSTDKIFKVNGLD
+280 KPLSTAETFKVNGLD

-306 PDNATAYYQIPG
+306 PENATAYYQIPG
-318 TGHLSGEYYYW
+318 NGHLSGKYYYW

-373 VTLVVPYSDK
+373 VTLVVPYSNK
-383 LSTGKEDAVNTTHY
+383 LS
-397 VLDDKGNIRTDE
+397 
-409 KGNKITKTDDPA
+409 TKTDDKINVNNEQMKA
-421 PTIAYRTLTVTE
+421 EFGVTDSNAGSAYRTLTVTK

-463 SYGKMVV
+463 TYGKMVV
-470 GGTVTVNT
+470 GGTVTVNA

-485 GYVVDANHSSRIHNG
+485 GYVVDANHSSGTHNG

-515 ITDWRGGNYTLAVYQ
+515 ITDWRGGHYTLAVYQ

-539 LQNNMVNTTYAFG
+539 LQNNMVDTVYEYG

-562 YQNIF
+562 YQNISAT
-567 NLPDK
+567 DK

-587 TDKADSTPY
+587 TDTADSTPY
-596 MFVMKNGATIKT
+596 MFVMKNDAIIKT

-615 RLRFTLDKGT
+615 RLRFTLENGT
-625 ASMNALTISAGPLK
+625 ASMNALTISAGQLK
-639 IDTASNVLAVSD
+639 IDTANNVLAVSD
-651 NMPITVET
+651 NMPITVGT
-659 NATLETNYD
+659 DATLETNYD

-715 GEIVKTDKNTPNTP
+715 GSIGNDEPIIIKEAKTTPET
-729 NDDAKL
+729 DAKL
-735 NLNGTLNLSGTLSQ
+735 DLNGTLNLSGTLSQ
-749 STNHSGLLANAGEK
+749 STNHSGLLADAGEG
-763 AKVIINQ
+763 AKIIINQ

-834 QVHNGKWYSHKI
+834 QVLDGKWYSHKI
-846 TVTYNMAD
+846 TVTYNMAG

-881 ITGIDTGKTGITA
+881 ITGIDTGKTEITA

-929 SYAHDVTWV
+929 SYAYDVTWV

-943 GGETKTTT
+943 GAETKTTT

-971 NIDASNVKIDGKAAG
+971 NIDASKVKIDGNAAG

-1022 WVVTTDKGDAVTTKA
+1022 WVVTTDEGKSVTTKA

-1098 NITVTTYAHK
+1098 NITVTTYKHK

-1115 YDADKKNADK
+1115 YDADKVNSDK
-1125 SETIEYFTNDAT
+1125 SETIEYFTNDST
-1137 YKPALTK
+1137 YKPVLTK
-1144 IGQDDKYVVSAY
+1144 IGQKDKYVVSAY
-1156 TVTGGTLGSKERA
+1156 TVNGGTLESKGSAK
-1169 EVCAVLPDAVA
+1169 VCAVLPDTVA
-1180 IDMSNVS
+1180 IDMRNVT
-1187 TKETNVNL
+1187 TKETTVSL

-1208 TLDNGEKDTPLGFK
+1208 TLDGEKMATNSGFK

-1232 GERYHTGDY
+1232 GGEPARPNDY
-1241 YPEGYPYY
+1241 TETPYY
-1249 RTLRDYGEAG
+1249 LTLRDYGEAG
-1259 KYCHYNNNNDW
+1259 KYYHHFDKFAY
-1270 EFGLVIDYRSMGN
+1270 EGYFGIDYRSMGN
-1283 NRFTISG
+1283 NRFAISG
-1290 TQTSLPN
+1290 TQDRLPD
-1297 YTAEDGTASLENGVL
+1297 YTGGVGEASLADGVL
-1312 SVSTGWKCTGITLKN
+1312 TETSWAGEITLKD
-1327 EHATVALVSYNTKVT
+1327 EQVIVALVSYATKVT
-1342 VKGEAGSGLPDGVFY
+1342 VKDGTNNGLPEGIFY
-1357 ADANGKDVTTGDD
+1357 ADAEGKDVTSGAE
-1370 TNRKDIVYGQFEYEK
+1370 IVYGAFDCNSEWDDYAK
-1385 EGYKAHRY
+1385 YLF
-1393 VKSYTIGSENAPG
+1393 VKGYTIGIDGAANP
-1406 TTVNDVG
+1406 TTVDNVG
-1413 ALLGNRFTSDS
+1413 ALLGKRIYNNSLD
-1424 VKKFHGM
+1424 GL
-1431 TIPAD
+1431 TISAE
-1436 TVKTAASSANGE
+1436 TVKSAVGDSNAD
-1448 LTVSLTTEEFWQV
+1448 LTVTLTDLAKYHQV
-1461 YAVSEDNGGNY
+1461 YAVSEDGTNNFS
-1472 TYLMFVPQVS
+1472 YLMFVQS
-1482 EDGPVPIYAPKA
+1482 ADKDGPSQIYAPKA

-1499 SCTRQTDEGGT
+1499 SCTRQTDKDGNVK
-1510 IHYSPTL
+1510 YYPTL
-1517 KVKEGEN
+1517 TVK
-1524 WFFQECASGTTID
+1524 D
-1537 VGGKTLNIVGDN
+1537 
-1549 DGPNTNTCAKM
+1549 NTNYFFKDRQYSSADLGVDGKSLCGSSGAEPDQTQPQLIF
-1560 VQFIL
+1560 VL
-1565 TPYTS
+1565 SPYTA
-1570 SLTWNVDKE
+1570 SLTWNVGSA
-1579 SGTTYVA
+1579 SGTTYVTE
-1586 KDGKAYY
+1586 DGKAYC
-1593 GLNEYKTEMQEDDR
+1593 GVDGEKRKMLEDSR
-1607 YSDGTWTYTVPT
+1607 YSNGTWTYSGYTVPDGKT
-1619 GQTVAPNGLT
+1619 LAPNALQT
-1629 SSGCKAEYKGGMVTV
+1629 NLCSASYDETTKNITV
-1644 SGLTANSTVSI
+1644 SNLNLNSTLTVVPS
-1655 TTSPETSTDAD
+1655 SAVTDAN

-1691 TTGSWKPVNAFGWR
+1691 TTGSWKPVNSFGWR
-1705 HAVGSKSYEVGG
+1705 HAVGSKSYEVDGK
-1717 ETLTVD
+1717 TLTVD
-1723 NGSILFVNTMQ
+1723 NGSILFVN
-1734 NTPVTYTVQL
+1734 NTDNVVTYNVWL
-1744 SRTDNTNNDVSLKF
+1744 SRPSTETYGVSLDF
-1758 DTSENI
+1758 DDPGE
-1764 QVSNDGVATVT
+1764 AVT
-1775 VPANSRVTL
+1775 VNNGAAAVTVKPGEQVTL
-1784 VCRMTGTPDFSIS
+1784 VCRMTGTPDFSS
-1797 KEIVIGNITV
+1797 GSEIEIGTITV
-1807 TKK
+1807 TKN

>member
-31 IGVGIAAEANP
+31 IGVGIAAEVEP
-42 TYIHPAIYAEDIPE
+42 TYIHPEICSVDIPE
-56 EDCKEVT
+56 EDWDKVT
-63 VRSGDLEFSRPQSE
+63 VTSGDLEFSRPQGDNLPLFNGTKNKTLGWIFESWAYNE
-77 DYPFKGE
+77 NNGTLEGKVGPVRERKGI
-84 YNSKDSEWWYEYWAW
+84 YNENQGVLRIKNISGSSK
-99 HKNEAKLTGK
+99 KLTFNY
-109 VEPIDTSA
+109 V
-117 NSYDCNKGILRIT
+117 
-130 NTANESKMLSF
+130 
-141 GYDFSLTKG
+141 FSMTENL
-150 QGVTGSLQI
+150 GSNLQI
-159 ANEGAITTSKTG
+159 ASSDLIKTAQQSKEYTT
-171 QTFTA
+171 
-176 NLPANGSIDI
+176 NLPAGGSIDI
-186 KMVFNDVDGWAD
+186 RMWVDHYETSRTD
-198 YKNPPCATITITNI
+198 LPCATITITNI
-212 KTEAVS
+212 RTEAVS

-256 DETVTLTAQPQ
+256 DEIVTLTAQPE
-267 KGYKFYLWVDKEG
+267 KGYKFYLWVDKDG
-280 KPLSTDKIFKVNGLD
+280 KPLSTAETFVVNGLN

-306 PDNATAYYQIPG
+306 PENATAYYQIPG

-373 VTLVVPYSDK
+373 VTLVVPYSNK
-383 LSTGKEDAVNTTHY
+383 LS
-397 VLDDKGNIRTDE
+397 
-409 KGNKITKTDDPA
+409 TKTDDKINVNNEQMKA
-421 PTIAYRTLTVTE
+421 EFGVSDANTGSAYRTLTVTK

-445 NALQGADNGTSY
+445 NALQGSNNGVESPY

-463 SYGKMVV
+463 TYGKMVV

-500 QINVKSGGSL
+500 QINVGSGGSL

-515 ITDWRGGNYTLAVYQ
+515 ITDWRGGNYTTSVYQ

-567 NLPDK
+567 NPDK

-587 TDKADSTPY
+587 TDAADSTPY
-596 MFVMKNGATIKT
+596 MFVMKDDATIKT
-608 SYDYETD
+608 SYDYDTD
-615 RLRFTLDKGT
+615 RLRFTLHEGK
-625 ASMNALTISAGPLK
+625 ASMNALTISAGQLS
-639 IDTASNVLAVSD
+639 INTANNVLAVSD

-715 GEIVKTDKNTPNTP
+715 GSIGNDEPIIIKEAKTTPET
-729 NDDAKL
+729 DAKL

-782 NQGCTSSPTPTSDIT
+782 NQSYTPPTTSTSDIIT

-811 WASLRGITVDGGES
+811 WASLRGITVDGGDS

-834 QVHNGKWYSHKI
+834 QVHDGKWYSHKI

-854 NTGTAPTATE
+854 NTGTALPATP

-875 APSGYV
+875 APKGYV

-929 SYAHDVTWV
+929 SYEHDVTWV

-943 GGETKTTT
+943 GAETKTTT

-971 NIDASNVKIDGKAAG
+971 NIDASKVKINDDAAG
-986 SRFTS
+986 NRFTS
-991 TEENGKTVV
+991 AVENGKTVV
-1000 KVTGITQNTKI
+1000 TVTGIDQNTRI

-1075 VLKARTDKTADITVT
+1075 VLKERTDKTADITVT

-1098 NITVTTYAHK
+1098 KITVTTYKHK

-1125 SETIEYFTNDAT
+1125 SETIEYFTNDTT
-1137 YKPALTK
+1137 YKPTLTK

-1156 TVTGGTLGSKERA
+1156 TVTGGTLGSKGSA
-1169 EVCAVLPDAVA
+1169 TVCAILPDAVA
-1180 IDMSNVS
+1180 IDMSKVT
-1187 TKETNVNL
+1187 TKETKVDL

-1208 TLDNGEKDTPLGFK
+1208 TLDNGKKSTPPGFK

-1227 TDRPT
+1227 TNRPT
-1232 GERYHTGDY
+1232 GGEPARPNDY
-1241 YPEGYPYY
+1241 TVLPYY
-1249 RTLRDYGEAG
+1249 LTLRDYGEKG
-1259 KYCHYNNNNDW
+1259 RYYYISNMFDGGY
-1270 EFGLVIDYRSMGN
+1270 FGIDYRSLGN
-1283 NRFTISG
+1283 NRFAISG
-1290 TQTSLPN
+1290 TQNRLPD
-1297 YTAEDGTASLENGVL
+1297 YTGNASLTDGVL
-1312 SVSTGWKCTGITLKN
+1312 TESSWDEITLKD
-1327 EHATVALVSYNTKVT
+1327 EEVTVALVSYATKVT
-1342 VKGEAGSGLPDGVFY
+1342 VKAGTDKLPDGIFY

-1370 TNRKDIVYGQFEYEK
+1370 TNRKDIVYGQFEYNE
-1385 EGYKAHRY
+1385 EGYDAHRF

-1413 ALLGNRFTSDS
+1413 ALLGNRFTNDK
-1424 VKKFHGM
+1424 VKKFNGL
-1431 TIPAD
+1431 TIPAE
-1436 TVKTAASSANGE
+1436 TVKTEANKAKGD

-1461 YAVSEDNGGNY
+1461 YAVSEDNGVSYN
-1472 TYLMFVPQVS
+1472 YLMFVQKV
-1482 EDGPVPIYAPKA
+1482 DGNGSAPIYAPKA

-1524 WFFQECASGTTID
+1524 WFFQESVFRTTID

-1549 DGPNTNTCAKM
+1549 DGPNTNNCAKT
-1560 VQFIL
+1560 VRFIL
-1565 TPYTS
+1565 SPYTE
-1570 SLTWNVDKE
+1570 SLTWNVGSA
-1579 SGTTYVA
+1579 SGTTYVT
-1586 KDGKAYY
+1586 KDGKAYC
-1593 GLNEYKTEMQEDDR
+1593 GLNADKTEMQEDDR

-1619 GQTVAPNGLT
+1619 GQTVAPNGLNHNY
-1629 SSGCKAEYKGGMVTV
+1629 CDAVYEGGKVTV
-1644 SGLTANSTVSI
+1644 SKLEANSTVSI
-1655 TTSPETSTDAD
+1655 TTSAETSTDAD

-1705 HAVGSKSYEVGG
+1705 HAVGSKSYEVGDK
-1717 ETLTVD
+1717 TLTVD

-1744 SRTDNTNNDVSLKF
+1744 SRTDGKDYGVILKF
-1758 DTSENI
+1758 DESENI
-1764 QVSNDGVATVT
+1764 QLNEDGSATVT

-1784 VCRMTGTPDFSIS
+1784 VCRMTGTPKFNGAN
-1797 KEIVIGNITV
+1797 EINIGTITV
-1807 TKK
+1807 TKNQIHR

>member
-625 ASMNALTISAGPLK
+625 ASMNALTISAGQLK

-834 QVHNGKWYSHKI
+834 QVLDGKWYSHKI
-846 TVTYNMAD
+846 TVNY
-854 NTGTAPTATE
+854 TGISDPATKE
-864 VYTAKPEGTFT
+864 VYTTKNECTFT
-875 APSGYV
+875 APKGYV

-971 NIDASNVKIDGKAAG
+971 NIDASKVKIDDKAAG

-991 TEENGKTVV
+991 TEESGKTVV

-1022 WVVTTDKGDAVTTKA
+1022 WVVTTDEGKSVTTKA

-1056 KVVELDGGVRIEQ
+1056 KVVELDGVSIEKSS
-1069 PRDSKA
+1069 DSKA
-1075 VLKARTDKTADITVT
+1075 ALKARTDKTEDITVT

-1098 NITVTTYAHK
+1098 NITVTTYKHK

-1115 YDADKKNADK
+1115 YDADQKNADK
-1125 SETIEYFTNDAT
+1125 SETIECFTNDAT
-1137 YKPALTK
+1137 YTPTLTK
-1144 IGQDDKYVVSAY
+1144 IGQNDKYVVSAY
-1156 TVTGGTLGSKERA
+1156 TVTGGTLGSKGSA
-1169 EVCAVLPDAVA
+1169 TVCAILPDAVA
-1180 IDMSNVS
+1180 IDMSKVT
-1187 TKETNVNL
+1187 TKETKVDL

-1208 TLDNGEKDTPLGFK
+1208 TLDNGKKSTPPGFK

-1227 TDRPT
+1227 TDRRTEEQAHPN
-1232 GERYHTGDY
+1232 DY
-1241 YPEGYPYY
+1241 TETPYY
-1249 RTLRDYGEAG
+1249 LTLRDYGEAG
-1259 KYCHYNNNNDW
+1259 KYYHHFD
-1270 EFGLVIDYRSMGN
+1270 EFAYEGYFGIDYRSLGN
-1283 NRFTISG
+1283 NRFAISG
-1290 TQTSLPN
+1290 TQKLPD
-1297 YTAEDGTASLENGVL
+1297 YTGGMGSASLADGVL
-1312 SVSTGWKCTGITLKN
+1312 TESSWAGKIALKD
-1327 EHATVALVSYNTKVT
+1327 EQVTVALVSYATKVT
-1342 VKGEAGSGLPDGVFY
+1342 VKAGTDKLPEGIFY
-1357 ADANGKDVTTGDD
+1357 ADANGKDVTTADD
-1370 TNRKDIVYGQFEYEK
+1370 AADRKDIVYGQFAYGE
-1385 EGYKAHRY
+1385 EGYDAHRF

-1499 SCTRQTDEGGT
+1499 SCTRQTDKGGN
-1510 IHYSPTL
+1510 HLYYPTL
-1517 KVKEGEN
+1517 TVKEGEN
-1524 WFFQECASGTTID
+1524 SFFQSCTYRSATLD
-1537 VGGKTLNIVGDN
+1537 AGGKTLYIEGAS
-1549 DGPNTNTCAKM
+1549 DGPDVYTSMKM
-1560 VQFIL
+1560 VRFTL
-1565 TPYTS
+1565 TPYDS
-1570 SLTWNVDKE
+1570 SLTWNVDSA
-1579 SGTTYVA
+1579 SGTTYVT
-1586 KDGKAYY
+1586 KDGTAYC
-1593 GLNEYKTEMQEDDR
+1593 GLNSDKTQMQEDIR
-1607 YSDGTWTYTVPT
+1607 YSNGTWTYTVPT
-1619 GQTVAPNGLT
+1619 GQTVATDGLT
-1629 SSGCKAEYKGGMVTV
+1629 SSGCDAVYEGGKVTV
-1644 SGLTANSTVSI
+1644 SGLTAKSTVSI
-1655 TTSPETSTDAD
+1655 TTSAETSTDAD

-1691 TTGSWKPVNAFGWR
+1691 TTGSWKPVNSFGWR
-1705 HAVGSKSYEVGG
+1705 HAVGSKSYEVGD

-1744 SRTDNTNNDVSLKF
+1744 SKNGTTDYGVSLMF
-1758 DTSENI
+1758 DESDKTINVNE
-1764 QVSNDGVATVT
+1764 DGVATVT

-1784 VCRMTGTPDFSIS
+1784 VCRMTGTPKFNGAS
-1797 KEIVIGNITV
+1797 EINIGTITV
-1807 TKK
+1807 TKN